1 MQSKEEFF
9 QQTFISVALAGLLY
23 YLNIIAIPVII
34 LVCIMI
40 IDYITGMISAW
51 VNTELSS
58 KKGIIGIVKK
68 ICYLFAIAAAMG
80 IDWLI
85 YSGMTQIG
93 IQLDYTIF
101 FGVLVTIWLII
112 NEIISILENL
122 AKIGVPMPKFLLAV
136 VKRLKTTTESKFE
149 SEGDKNDGQREIH

>member
-1 MQSKEEFF
+1 MQNKEFF

-51 VNTELSS
+51 VNAELSS

-122 AKIGVPMPKFLLAV
+122 AKIGVPLPKFLV
-136 VKRLKTTTESKFE
+136 NVIKRLKNTTESKFE
-149 SEGDKNDGQREIH
+149 SDGERSDG

>member
-1 MQSKEEFF
+1 MSLMQSKGFF

-23 YLNIIAIPVII
+23 YLNIMAIPVIV
-34 LVCIMI
+34 LVCIML

-51 VNTELSS
+51 VNAELSS

-122 AKIGVPMPKFLLAV
+122 AKIGVPLPKFLMTV
-136 VKRLKTTTESKFE
+136 IQRLKNTTESKV
-149 SEGDKNDGQREIH
+149 K

>member
-1 MQSKEEFF
+1 MQSKGFF

-23 YLNIIAIPVII
+23 YLNIMAIPVIV
-34 LVCIMI
+34 LVCIML

-51 VNTELSS
+51 VNAKLSS

-122 AKIGVPMPKFLLAV
+122 AKIGVPLPKFLMTV
-136 VKRLKTTTESKFE
+136 IQRLKNTTESKV
-149 SEGDKNDGQREIH
+149 K

>member
-1 MQSKEEFF
+1 MQNKEFF

-51 VNTELSS
+51 VNAELSS

-136 VKRLKTTTESKFE
+136 VKRLKTTTENKFE
-149 SEGDKNDGQREIH
+149 SEGDKNDG

>member
-1 MQSKEEFF
+1 MQSKGFF

-23 YLNIIAIPVII
+23 YLNIMAIPVIV
-34 LVCIMI
+34 LVCIML

-51 VNTELSS
+51 VNAELSS

-122 AKIGVPMPKFLLAV
+122 AKIGVPLPKFLV
-136 VKRLKTTTESKFE
+136 NVIKRLKTTAESKFE
-149 SEGDKNDGQREIH
+149 SEGETE

>member
-1 MQSKEEFF
+1 MSLMQSKGFF

-23 YLNIIAIPVII
+23 YLNIMAIPVIV
-34 LVCIMI
+34 LVCIML

-51 VNTELSS
+51 VNAKLSS

-122 AKIGVPMPKFLLAV
+122 AKIGVPLPKFLV
-136 VKRLKTTTESKFE
+136 NVIKRLKTTAESKFE
-149 SEGDKNDGQREIH
+149 SEGETE

>member
-1 MQSKEEFF
+1 MQSKEFF
-9 QQTFISVALAGLLY
+9 QQTFISAACAGLMY
-23 YLNIIAIPVII
+23 YLNMMAIPVIV

-40 IDYITGMISAW
+40 IDYVTGMISAW
-51 VNTELSS
+51 VNAELSS

-122 AKIGVPMPKFLLAV
+122 AKIGVPLPKFLMTIIQ
-136 VKRLKTTTESKFE
+136 RLKSTTESKV
-149 SEGDKNDGQREIH
+149 K

>member
-1 MQSKEEFF
+1 MQNKEEFF
-9 QQTFISVALAGLLY
+9 QQTVISAAIAGLIS
-23 YLNIIAIPVII
+23 YLGAVIIPVAV
-34 LVCIMI
+34 LFCIMI
-40 IDYITGMISAW
+40 IDYVTGMVSAW
-51 VNTELSS
+51 VNSELSS

-68 ICYLFAIAAAMG
+68 ICYLFAVAAAMG
-80 IDWLI
+80 VDWLI
-85 YSGMTQIG
+85 YSGMVQIG
-93 IQLDYTIF
+93 IKLDYTIF

-149 SEGDKNDGQREIH
+149 SDGERSDG

>member
-1 MQSKEEFF
+1 MSLMQSKGFF

-23 YLNIIAIPVII
+23 YLNIMAIPVIV
-34 LVCIMI
+34 LVCIML

-51 VNTELSS
+51 VNAELSS

-112 NEIISILENL
+112 NS
-122 AKIGVPMPKFLLAV
+122 
-136 VKRLKTTTESKFE
+136 
-149 SEGDKNDGQREIH
+149 

>member
-1 MQSKEEFF
+1 MQNKGFF
-9 QQTFISVALAGLLY
+9 QQTIISAAFAGLIY
-23 YLNIIAIPVII
+23 YLNMMAIPVII
-34 LVCIMI
+34 LVCVMI

-51 VNTELSS
+51 ENAELSS
-58 KKGIIGIVKK
+58 KKGLFGIVKK
-68 ICYLFAIAAAMG
+68 ICYLFAIASAMG

-122 AKIGVPMPKFLLAV
+122 AKIGVPLPKFLMTV
-136 VKRLKTTTESKFE
+136 IKRLKSTTESKFE
-149 SEGDKNDGQREIH
+149 SEGKQNDG

>member
-1 MQSKEEFF
+1 MQSKEFF

-23 YLNIIAIPVII
+23 YLNIMAIPVIV
-34 LVCIMI
+34 LVCIML

-51 VNTELSS
+51 VNAELSS

-122 AKIGVPMPKFLLAV
+122 AKIGVPLPKFLMNV
-136 VKRLKTTTESKFE
+136 IKRLKTTVEEEK
-149 SEGDKNDGQREIH
+149 

>member
-1 MQSKEEFF
+1 MSLMQSKGFF

-23 YLNIIAIPVII
+23 YLNIMAIPVIV
-34 LVCIMI
+34 LVCIML

-51 VNTELSS
+51 VNAELSS

-85 YSGMTQIG
+85 YSGMGQIG
-93 IQLDYTIF
+93 IKLDYTVF

-122 AKIGVPMPKFLLAV
+122 AKIGVPLPKFLMAV
-136 VKRLKTTTESKFE
+136 IKRLKNTTENKFE
-149 SEGDKNDGQREIH
+149 SEVK

>member
-1 MQSKEEFF
+1 VSLMQSKGFF

-23 YLNIIAIPVII
+23 YLNIMAIPVIV
-34 LVCIMI
+34 LVCIML

-51 VNTELSS
+51 VNAELSS

-122 AKIGVPMPKFLLAV
+122 AKIGVPLPKFLMTV
-136 VKRLKTTTESKFE
+136 IQRLKNTTESKV
-149 SEGDKNDGQREIH
+149 K

>member
-1 MQSKEEFF
+1 MQNKEFF

-51 VNTELSS
+51 VNAELSS

-93 IQLDYTIF
+93 IQLDYTVF

-122 AKIGVPMPKFLLAV
+122 AKIGVPLPKFLMAV
-136 VKRLKTTTESKFE
+136 IKRLKNTTENRFE
-149 SEGDKNDGQREIH
+149 SDGERSDG

>member
-1 MQSKEEFF
+1 MQNKEFF

-51 VNTELSS
+51 VNAELSS

-122 AKIGVPMPKFLLAV
+122 AKIGVPMPKFLV
-136 VKRLKTTTESKFE
+136 NVIKRLKNTTESKFE
-149 SEGDKNDGQREIH
+149 SDGERSDG

>member
-1 MQSKEEFF
+1 MQSKGFF

-23 YLNIIAIPVII
+23 YLNIMAIPVIV
-34 LVCIMI
+34 LVCIML

-51 VNTELSS
+51 VNAELSS

-122 AKIGVPMPKFLLAV
+122 AKIGVPLPKFLMTV
-136 VKRLKTTTESKFE
+136 IQRLKNTTESKV
-149 SEGDKNDGQREIH
+149 K

>member
-1 MQSKEEFF
+1 MENRFLKV
-9 QQTFISVALAGLLY
+9 TFSAFLTLLVY
-23 YLNIIAIPVII
+23 YMNIIAVPVII
-34 LVCIMI
+34 LVFVMAA
-40 IDYITGMISAW
+40 DYLTGLVSAW
-51 VNTELSS
+51 INAELSS
-58 KKGIIGIVKK
+58 RKGLFGIIKK
-68 ICYLFAIAAAMG
+68 LCYLFAIAAAMG

-122 AKIGVPMPKFLLAV
+122 AKIGVPLPKFLV
-136 VKRLKTTTESKFE
+136 NVIKRLKTTAESKFE
-149 SEGDKNDGQREIH
+149 SEGETE

>member
-1 MQSKEEFF
+1 MSLMQSKGFF

-23 YLNIIAIPVII
+23 YLNIMAIPVIV
-34 LVCIMI
+34 LVCIML

-51 VNTELSS
+51 VNAELSS

-122 AKIGVPMPKFLLAV
+122 AKIGVPLPKFLMAV
-136 VKRLKTTTESKFE
+136 IKRLKNTTENKFE
-149 SEGDKNDGQREIH
+149 SEVK

>member
-1 MQSKEEFF
+1 MQSKEFF

-51 VNTELSS
+51 VNAELSS

-122 AKIGVPMPKFLLAV
+122 AKIGVPLPKFLV
-136 VKRLKTTTESKFE
+136 NVIKRLKNTTESKFE
-149 SEGDKNDGQREIH
+149 SDGERSDG

>member
-1 MQSKEEFF
+1 MENRFLKV
-9 QQTFISVALAGLLY
+9 TFSAFLTLLVY
-23 YLNIIAIPVII
+23 YMNIIAVPVII
-34 LVCIMI
+34 LVFVMI
-40 IDYITGMISAW
+40 IDYVTGMISAW
-51 VNTELSS
+51 VNAELSS

-85 YSGMTQIG
+85 YSGMGQIG
-93 IQLDYTIF
+93 IKLDYTVF

-122 AKIGVPMPKFLLAV
+122 AKIGVPLPKFLMAV
-136 VKRLKTTTESKFE
+136 IKRLKNTTENKFE
-149 SEGDKNDGQREIH
+149 SEVK

>member
-1 MQSKEEFF
+1 MQSKGFF

-23 YLNIIAIPVII
+23 YLNIMAIPVIV
-34 LVCIMI
+34 LVCIML

-51 VNTELSS
+51 VNAELSS

-122 AKIGVPMPKFLLAV
+122 AKIGVPLPKFLMTIIQ
-136 VKRLKTTTESKFE
+136 RLKSTTESKV
-149 SEGDKNDGQREIH
+149 K